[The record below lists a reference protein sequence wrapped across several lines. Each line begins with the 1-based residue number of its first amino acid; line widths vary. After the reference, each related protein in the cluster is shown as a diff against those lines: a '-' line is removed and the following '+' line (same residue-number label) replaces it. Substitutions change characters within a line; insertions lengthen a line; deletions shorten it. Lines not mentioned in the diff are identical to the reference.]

1 MMDIT
6 PNEMTYRLFIFTA
19 IEALLLVLNLIFM
32 ILIIVYLKKI
42 GYSNSDPYILSS
54 FLFLSVALM
63 MRSIINFVNYGIG
76 FEYISGITQNTS
88 EIRFEQ
94 WYMENHSGLNLISIE
109 LYLAAVLIRN
119 IGFIVNLARWVIT
132 LNTMKY

>member
-1 MMDIT
+1 
-6 PNEMTYRLFIFTA
+6 
-19 IEALLLVLNLIFM
+19 M

-54 FLFLSVALM
+54 FLFLSMDLM

-88 EIRFEQ
+88 EISFEH
-94 WYMENHSGLNLISIE
+94 WYMENHSDLNLISIE